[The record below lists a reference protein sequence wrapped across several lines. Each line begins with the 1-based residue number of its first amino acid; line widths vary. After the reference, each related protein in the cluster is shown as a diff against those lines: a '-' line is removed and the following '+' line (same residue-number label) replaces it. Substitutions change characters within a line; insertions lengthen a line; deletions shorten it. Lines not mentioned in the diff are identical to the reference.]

1 MRRVVINHTTIFIIT
16 ALLVFTIACTTKKEE
31 KPVDS
36 NAKKAHDVV
45 VLTAAQRQTADIA
58 VGKIEKKTLSGTL
71 RVNGKLDVPP
81 QNLVSISAP
90 FGGFLKSTEM
100 LQGKPV
106 KKGEVIATMENPE
119 YIQLQQDYL
128 DSKSQLEF
136 LREEYHRQEEL
147 ATENVNAK
155 KSLQQAKAA
164 YESKEAAVNGLN
176 AKLKMLNVDFSSLG
190 RGEISSTIKLYS
202 PISGFVTEVNFNI
215 GSFVNPTDVLFKIVD
230 ATHVH
235 AELTVFEKDIV
246 KIRKGQKVRFTLAG
260 DTKERMATVYLIG
273 REISPDRTV
282 RIHSHLDEED
292 ANLLPGMYLTALIE
306 LENNPVDAL
315 PDDAVVEYGGRHYVF
330 IAGKNDEFRQVE
342 VRTGMHELGYTE
354 ITLPDTVD
362 RATTNIVVRG
372 AYSLLSKLKN
382 TESETGD

>member
-1 MRRVVINHTTIFIIT
+1 MRRVIIKHTNAIFIAT
-16 ALLVFTIACTTKKEE
+16 SVALMMSCSAKKEE
-31 KPVDS
+31 RPADN
-36 NAKKAHDVV
+36 NAKKQRDVV
-45 VLTAAQRQTADIA
+45 MLTNAQRQTADIA
-58 VGKIEKKTLSGTL
+58 LGKVEKKTLSGTL

-81 QNLVSISAP
+81 QNLVSVSAP
-90 FGGFLKSTEM
+90 FGGFLKSTDM

-106 KKGEVIATMENPE
+106 KKGEMIATMQNPE

-136 LREEYHRQEEL
+136 LRAEYHRQEDL
-147 ATENVNAK
+147 AAENVNAK

-164 YESKEAAVNGLN
+164 YESKEATVNGLH
-176 AKLKMLNVDFSSLG
+176 AKLKMLNIDFSALDG
-190 RGEISSTIKLYS
+190 GDISSTINLYS

-260 DTKERMATVYLIG
+260 DTKERIATVYLIG

-292 ANLLPGMYLTALIE
+292 ADLLPGMYLTALIE
-306 LENNPVDAL
+306 LQNNPVDAL
-315 PDDAVVEYGGRHYVF
+315 PDDAVVDYGGRHYIFV
-330 IAGKNDEFRQVE
+330 ANGKDEFRQVE
-342 VRTGMHELGYTE
+342 VKTGMRELGYTE
-354 ITLPDTVD
+354 VTLPDALDPV
-362 RATTNIVVRG
+362 ATDIVIRG

-382 TESETGD
+382 TEGEASE